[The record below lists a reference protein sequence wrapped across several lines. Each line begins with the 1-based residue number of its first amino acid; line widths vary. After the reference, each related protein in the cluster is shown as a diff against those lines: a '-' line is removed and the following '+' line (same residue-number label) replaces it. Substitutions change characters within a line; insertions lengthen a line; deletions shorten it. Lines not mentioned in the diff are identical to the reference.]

1 MNIDLTLMN
10 RDKNKK
16 ERIQNVSKVTQFSH
30 EDIKNHFREN
40 IESIKNSFEILED
53 NNLNE
58 DHKQNILRSQI
69 MFLDSALDFYMH
81 EITKYGMKKMYDG
94 QWDRTEKYLNV
105 KINLDDMHIIE
116 DENAKDFFN
125 DIINKSISSETFM
138 SATSIMNQF
147 KLLGFNIDNILNV
160 AFYKSGDNVST
171 REKFKVLINGLYNRR
186 NKIAHQSD
194 RNPANSEKS
203 SIDREFVE
211 KNIDIVIKFVSAID
225 TEIIRKDEEI

>member
-147 KLLGFNIDNILNV
+147 KLLGFNIDNI
-160 AFYKSGDNVST
+160 
-171 REKFKVLINGLYNRR
+171 
-186 NKIAHQSD
+186 
-194 RNPANSEKS
+194 
-203 SIDREFVE
+203 
-211 KNIDIVIKFVSAID
+211 
-225 TEIIRKDEEI
+225 